1 MSNDDCTKELIK
13 ILSNEK
19 SIKKLLPFNSEIIE
33 QVSARIKQK
42 EEQIEIVKKNISEKS
57 QNLTTSLNSSYNLD
71 VQRRMINASE
81 LDLLRWKF
89 LVKSYYITRFNKIK
103 VMLSNLIIPS
113 TDKLCDVE
121 TQFCEKLAQAMD
133 NATPFETLQFQNED
147 DNDNEYVFFKAL
159 ENIGI
164 ASLGADETLEGV
176 DIRKGQIYFSKFE
189 YVREFYES
197 GSIILI

>member
-1 MSNDDCTKELIK
+1 MSYGDCAKELIK

-33 QVSARIKQK
+33 QVNARIKQK
-42 EEQIEIVKKNISEKS
+42 EEQIENIKRSISEGS
-57 QNLTTSLNSSYNLD
+57 QNATTSLNLTYNLD
-71 VQRRMINASE
+71 VQRRMINVSE

-103 VMLSNLIIPS
+103 IMLSNLIIPS

-121 TQFCEKLAQAMD
+121 TQFCEKLAQVMN
-133 NATPFETLQFQNED
+133 NAAPFETLQFQEEN

-164 ASLGADETLEGV
+164 ASLGADETSEGI

-197 GSIILI
+197 GSIVLI